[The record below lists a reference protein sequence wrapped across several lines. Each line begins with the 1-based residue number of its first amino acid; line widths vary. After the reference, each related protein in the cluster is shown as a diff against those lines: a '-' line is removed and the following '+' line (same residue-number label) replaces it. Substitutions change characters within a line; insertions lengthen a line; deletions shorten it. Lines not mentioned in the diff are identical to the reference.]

1 MVAKQV
7 KFRCPDADTIE
18 SRKDVLGGI
27 AVYEGEL
34 ELDKTPQYIICGCC
48 GGTFEPEDVEII
60 RVLEWI
66 SISDEILGE

>member
-34 ELDKTPQYIICGCC
+34 ELDKTPQYIISGNIFLWRDIQRTRRC
-48 GGTFEPEDVEII
+48 
-60 RVLEWI
+60 
-66 SISDEILGE
+66 